1 MTNDRMTN
9 DPITNDAI
17 TNDPVTENRELD
29 LWREQWSSVA
39 RPSPELQRQV
49 QKRIKVQDR
58 RFWLGNLLA
67 VAALSGM
74 LILALYQLS
83 HRTSRLE
90 KGAAGGACVLVFVAV
105 TCRLWFLR
113 GTWRA
118 ETQSI
123 RAFVELWHRRVL
135 SQIRRLQ
142 ISIYLAIGWI
152 VFCAALAAA
161 NWATIR
167 LQITTHPTAC
177 LVLTVVIVL
186 MLQVIWF
193 GVMWLRRRKVAE
205 LKDVTRLLEEMETTN
220 ETTNG

>member
-1 MTNDRMTN
+1 MTN
-9 DPITNDAI
+9 DPM
-17 TNDPVTENRELD
+17 TENRELD
-29 LWREQWSSVA
+29 LWREQWSGVA
-39 RPSPELQRQV
+39 RPSPEFQRQV
-49 QKRIKVQDR
+49 QKRIKVQNR

-67 VAALSGM
+67 VAGVVGM
-74 LILALYQLS
+74 LILAVYQLS
-83 HRTSRLE
+83 HQASRLE
-90 KGAAGGACVLVFVAV
+90 KGRATGLCVLVFVAV

-135 SQIRRLQ
+135 SQVRRLQ

-167 LQITTHPTAC
+167 PELMVHPTAY
-177 LVLTVVIVL
+177 LAMMLVIVL
-186 MLQVIWF
+186 MLRVIWF
-193 GVMWLRRRKVAE
+193 GAMWLRRRKVAE
-205 LKDVTRLLEEMETTN
+205 LNEVTRLLEEMQTMN
-220 ETTNG
+220 D

>member
-1 MTNDRMTN
+1 MTN
-9 DPITNDAI
+9 DPM
-17 TNDPVTENRELD
+17 TENRELD
-29 LWREQWSSVA
+29 LWREQWSGVA
-39 RPSPELQRQV
+39 RPSPEFQRQV
-49 QKRIKVQDR
+49 QKRIKVQNR

-67 VAALSGM
+67 VAGVVGM
-74 LILALYQLS
+74 LILAVYQLS
-83 HRTSRLE
+83 HQASRLE
-90 KGAAGGACVLVFVAV
+90 KGRATGLCVLVFVAV

-135 SQIRRLQ
+135 SQVRRLQ

-167 LQITTHPTAC
+167 PELMVHPTAYLAMM
-177 LVLTVVIVL
+177 LVLVL
-186 MLQVIWF
+186 MLRVIWF
-193 GVMWLRRRKVAE
+193 GAMWLRRRKVAE
-205 LKDVTRLLEEMETTN
+205 LNEVTRLLEEMQTMN
-220 ETTNG
+220 D

>member
-1 MTNDRMTN
+1 MMNHRMTE
-9 DPITNDAI
+9 D
-17 TNDPVTENRELD
+17 RELD

-39 RPSPELQRQV
+39 PPSPEFKRQV
-49 QKRIKVQDR
+49 QKRIKVQNR

-67 VAALSGM
+67 LAGVVGM
-74 LILALYQLS
+74 LILARYLS
-83 HRTSRLE
+83 HQATKLE
-90 KGAAGGACVLVFVAV
+90 KGRAIGLCVLVFVAV

-135 SQIRRLQ
+135 SQIRRLR

-152 VFCAALAAA
+152 VFCAALAEA

-167 LQITTHPTAC
+167 PELMAHPTAY
-177 LVLTVVIVL
+177 LAMMLIILL
-186 MLQVIWF
+186 MLPVIWF
-193 GVMWLRRRKVAE
+193 GAMWLRRLKLAE
-205 LKDVTRLLEEMETTN
+205 LDEVTRLLEEVETMN
-220 ETTNG
+220 D